1 MTNTNFPLLNPP
13 HRLLMGPGPINLDPR
28 VQRALAAPIVGQYDP
43 VMTDYMNLT
52 MAIYRQVFV
61 TDNPAT
67 LLVDGTARAGIE
79 AVMVSAIEPG
89 DKVLVSIIGRFG
101 HLLQEIAERAGAEV
115 IRLET
120 PWGEVCNLDRLEQAL
135 QEHQPDFVAT
145 VQGDTSTTQL
155 QPLAGWGELCHR
167 YGALLLCDAT
177 ASLGGNPLLADE
189 WQLDAV
195 TCGLQKCLAGPPGVA
210 PITLSPAMEARI
222 RQRRH
227 VEAGIR
233 HADEVNAQGKRIASN
248 YFDLA
253 MVLDYWSELRL
264 NHHTEASSML
274 YAAYESARILL
285 EEGLEQAQK
294 RHLLHAQAM
303 AAGLEGL
310 GLRLYGDPA
319 HRMNN
324 IVGVY
329 IPETLD
335 GEALRS
341 RLLKL
346 WSLEIGT
353 SFGPLKGKIWR
364 IGTMGYNARHDCVVY
379 TLTAL
384 EQELRK
390 AGFACH
396 PGAGVLAAE
405 GYYASQEAAE

>member
-1 MTNTNFPLLNPP
+1 MTKTNFLPLNPP

-28 VQRALAAPIVGQYDP
+28 VLRAMSAPIVGQYDP
-43 VMTDYMNLT
+43 VMTDYMNQT
-52 MAIYRQVFV
+52 MAIYRQLFV
-61 TDNPAT
+61 THNPAT

-101 HLLQEIAERAGAEV
+101 HLLKEIAERTGAQV
-115 IRLET
+115 VTLET
-120 PWGEVCNLDRLEQAL
+120 PWGEVCSLDRLEQAL
-135 QEHQPDFVAT
+135 QQHQPAFVAT

-155 QPLAGWGELCHR
+155 QPLEGWGELCHR
-167 YGALLLCDAT
+167 YGALLICDAT
-177 ASLGGNPLLADE
+177 ASLGGNPLLTDE

-210 PITLSPAMEARI
+210 PITLSPALEERI

-233 HADEVNAQGKRIASN
+233 TTDDVAAQGQRIASN

-285 EEGLEQAQK
+285 EEGLESAQQ
-294 RHLLHAQAM
+294 RHLLHARAM
-303 AAGLEGL
+303 AAGLEAL

-329 IPETLD
+329 IPEGVD
-335 GEALRS
+335 GEAIRS
-341 RLLKL
+341 NLLHL
-346 WSLEIGT
+346 WHLEIGT
-353 SFGPLKGKIWR
+353 SFGPLKGTIWR
-364 IGTMGYNARHDCVVY
+364 IGTMGYNARRDCVLQ

-390 AGFACH
+390 AGFSSQS
-396 PGAGVLAAE
+396 GAGVIAAE
-405 GYYASQEAAE
+405 DFYTAQQVSA